1 MQVTINIPKDLEHK
15 LIQQAT
21 RLNIPLESFILQSL
35 RPLTQT
41 TQSKVACWSD
51 TILSYKGDPD
61 FPAFESY
68 RDELLPPREPEL
80 F

>member
-1 MQVTINIPKDLEHK
+1 MQITINLPQDLEQD

-21 RLNIPLESFILQSL
+21 QLNIPLETFILQSL
-35 RPLTQT
+35 RQITQLPS
-41 TQSKVACWSD
+41 SKTSQWSSE
-51 TILSYKGDPD
+51 ILSYTGIPD

-68 RDELLPPREPEL
+68 RDELLPPCEPEL

>member
-1 MQVTINIPKDLEHK
+1 MQITINIPKDLEQR

-21 RLNIPLESFILQSL
+21 QLNIPLESFILQSL
-35 RPLTQT
+35 RQLTQT
-41 TQSKVACWSD
+41 TQNKVACWSD